1 MNITLEKHSELSS
14 LGKAIDLD
22 PHNRR
27 IKVYQLPKENDFSTI
42 EMALMEL
49 AKEHECDKLIFYAKP
64 EEREWL
70 EATKCDQEGMI
81 DGFFQGEDAYIYS
94 LFLKSERN
102 HPIDWS
108 QEEKVMQIVDQ
119 DKKLVQ
125 EACLP
130 KEYAMRSATV
140 EDAQK
145 MAKLYGEVFETYP
158 TPLDDPN
165 FIKEMMND
173 HVYFTIVEHKDQLIS
188 ACSADFFPLF
198 NAAEMTDCATLPEH
212 RGQGLLSQQ
221 FIHLENK
228 MEQQGVQTLFSYS
241 RAVSIGMNLINARHG
256 FSFGGR
262 MIQNSNIS
270 GRFED
275 MNIWVKSIN
284 NDLV

>member
-1 MNITLEKHSELSS
+1 MSITLEKNSELSS

-27 IKVYQLPKENDFSTI
+27 IKVYQLPNENDFSTI
-42 EMALMEL
+42 QMALIDL
-49 AKEHECDKLIFYAKP
+49 AKENECDKLIFYAKP
-64 EEREWL
+64 QEREWL
-70 EATKCDQEGMI
+70 EATKCDREGKI
-81 DGFFQGEDAYIYS
+81 DGFFQGEDAHIYS
-94 LFLKSERN
+94 FFLKSERN
-102 HPIDWS
+102 QPVDWA

-119 DKKLVQ
+119 DNKIVQ
-125 EACLP
+125 EDSLP
-130 KEYAMRSATV
+130 NEYIMRSATE
-140 EDAQK
+140 EDAQE

-158 TPLDDPN
+158 TALDDPN

-173 HVYFTIVEHKDQLIS
+173 HVYFTIVEYNDKLIS
-188 ACSADFFPLF
+188 ACSADLFPKF

-221 FIHLENK
+221 FIHLEKK
-228 MEQQGVQTLFSYS
+228 MERQGVQTLFSYS

-256 FSFGGR
+256 FAFGGR

-284 NDLV
+284 NDSV